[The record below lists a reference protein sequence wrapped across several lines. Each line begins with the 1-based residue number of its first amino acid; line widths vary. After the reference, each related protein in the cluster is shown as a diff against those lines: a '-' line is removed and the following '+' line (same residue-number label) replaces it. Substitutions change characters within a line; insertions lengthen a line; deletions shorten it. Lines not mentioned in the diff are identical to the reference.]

1 MRRGEVS
8 PYVVTNEP
16 CVYHRHNI
24 GIIWVTPTEH
34 SRRLQ
39 FPLQPSYSVDRLFSD
54 IPPRLSKTE
63 LLRLMRE
70 ITPCEATVASR
81 SDYLQ

>member
-1 MRRGEVS
+1 MRRGEVI

-24 GIIWVTPTEH
+24 GIISVAPTEH

-39 FPLQPSYSVDRLFSD
+39 FPLHPSSSVDRLFSD
-54 IPPRLSKTE
+54 IPSRFSKTE
-63 LLRLMRE
+63 LLQLMRD
-70 ITPCEATVASR
+70 ITPCKATVASR